1 MSAHPLTDPLPLA
14 LELPD
19 GYARHD
25 AADAEVAAAVRR
37 LVQTASWSELTWSQ
51 LCARLAALGRTDIP
65 LARLA
70 EGHVDALR
78 ILAQAQADAV
88 PGALYG
94 VWASRSLSSG
104 LRAEAADDGFALAGT
119 LRFASGAGV
128 LERALVPALVGQEPA
143 VLVDLDVV
151 GLDADPGSWQTRA
164 MAVSRSFVVQV
175 HRRPVPRSALVG
187 GPGFYLERP
196 GFFPGGVG
204 VAAVWAGGL
213 CRTTDVVLG
222 WLGARRWPAGE
233 LRLGRLRTHRA
244 TALAVVTRAA
254 QRLDEVLRPDAT
266 PRLPLTAGVLQ
277 QHCALARA
285 AVAAAVRGGL
295 EEIRALAGPAG
306 LAFDADLTRAVD
318 DLDLYVGQQNADA
331 DAAFL
336 GSTLTARDQPV

>member
-1 MSAHPLTDPLPLA
+1 MNTHPLTDPLPLA

-37 LVQTASWSELTWSQ
+37 LVETMPWSELTWSQ
-51 LCARLAALGRTDIP
+51 LCDKLAALGRTDIP

-78 ILAQAQADAV
+78 ILAQAGAEAV

-104 LRAEAADDGFALAGT
+104 LRAEPADDGFVLDGT

-128 LERALVPALVGQEPA
+128 LDRALVPALVDQRPA
-143 VLVDLDVV
+143 ALADLDVV

-175 HRRPVPRSALVG
+175 HRRPVSRSALVG
-187 GPGFYLERP
+187 DPGFYLERP

-213 CRTTDVVLG
+213 CRAIDALLG
-222 WLGARRWPAGE
+222 WLGERRWPAGE

-254 QRLDEVLRPDAT
+254 ERLDEALHPDAT
-266 PRLPLTAGVLQ
+266 SRLPLAAGALQ
-277 QHCALARA
+277 QHCTLARA
-285 AVAAAVRGGL
+285 GVAAAVRAGL
-295 EEIRALAGPAG
+295 DEIRALAGPAG

-336 GSTLTARDQPV
+336 GSTVTAPDQPV